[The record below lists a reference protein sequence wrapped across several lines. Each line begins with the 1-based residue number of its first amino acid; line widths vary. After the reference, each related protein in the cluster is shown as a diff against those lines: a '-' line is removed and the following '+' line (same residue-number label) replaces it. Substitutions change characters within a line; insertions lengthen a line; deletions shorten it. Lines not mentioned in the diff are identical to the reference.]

1 MKGPRL
7 GEPMS
12 WFKANELALQYAAT
26 ARHAAKGLTVQEQL
40 VAEIQASALER
51 FAAVLKANGSDE
63 DTNPRIVAIPPEAK
77 GEP

>member
-1 MKGPRL
+1 
-7 GEPMS
+7 MS
-12 WFKANELALQYAAT
+12 WFKASELALRYAAT
-26 ARHAAKGLTVQEQL
+26 ARNEARNASAQEQL

-77 GEP
+77 GGP